1 MSSIY
6 FDNAATS
13 IHKPQC
19 VIDSVVKALTTLGNS
34 GRSAGNESLDASRV
48 IFEAREK
55 VAKLFDVDNPR
66 NVVFTSNAT
75 ESLNIAIKGILSKG
89 DHVITTD
96 LEHNS
101 VLRPLYALEK
111 DGVEVSFLRSDK
123 NGNINY
129 EKIES
134 LIKPNTKVI
143 ITTHASNVTGNVV
156 DIKRVGEIAHKNNLI
171 YMVDAS
177 QTAGAFPIS
186 MKEMNIDILA
196 FTGHK
201 SLLAPQGVGG
211 LCVLEGIYISP
222 LKQGGSGV
230 QSYLK
235 NHPDEMPTRL
245 EAGTL
250 NSHGI
255 AGLSSAITYINEIGI
270 ENIQAKERALLERFR
285 EGLRNIDGVT
295 IYGDFTCEH
304 APIVAMNLDGFG
316 SAELSD
322 VLMEDYGIAT
332 RPGAHCAPRM
342 HEALGT
348 VDQGVVRF
356 SFGYG
361 NTLEEVDAAVDA
373 LREIAGESL

>member
-6 FDNAATS
+6 FDNAATT

-19 VIDSVVKALTTLGNS
+19 VIDAVVKAMTTLGNS
-34 GRSAGNESLDASRV
+34 GRSAGTQALDASRV
-48 IFEAREK
+48 IYEAREK
-55 VAKLFDVDNPR
+55 VARLFDVDNPR

-75 ESLNIAIKGILSKG
+75 DSLNIAIKGILGKG

-111 DGVEVSFLRSDK
+111 DGVEVSFIRSDR

-129 EKIES
+129 EDIEP
-134 LIKPNTKVI
+134 LIKANTKVI
-143 ITTHASNVTGNVV
+143 ITTHASNVTGNVIDV
-156 DIKRVGEIAHKNNLI
+156 KRVGEIAHKHNLI
-171 YMVDAS
+171 YLVDAS

-211 LCVLEGIYISP
+211 LCVADGIHISAY
-222 LKQGGSGV
+222 KHGGSGV

-235 NHPDEMPTRL
+235 EHPSEMPTRL

-270 ENIQAKERALLERFR
+270 ENIQAKEAGLAERFR
-285 EGLRNIDGVT
+285 VGLKDIDGIT
-295 IYGDFTCEH
+295 IYGDHSSVH
-304 APIVAMNLDGFG
+304 APIVAINLEGMG

-348 VDQGVVRF
+348 VEQGVVRF

-361 NTLEEVDAAVDA
+361 NTIEEVDVAISA
-373 LREIAGESL
+373 LREIAGEA

>member
-6 FDNAATS
+6 FDNAATT

-19 VIDSVVKALTTLGNS
+19 VIDAVVKAMTTLGNS
-34 GRSAGNESLDASRV
+34 GRSAGTQALDASRV
-48 IFEAREK
+48 IYEAREK
-55 VAKLFDVDNPR
+55 VACLFDVDNPR

-75 ESLNIAIKGILSKG
+75 DSLNIAIKGILGKG

-111 DGVEVSFLRSDK
+111 DGVEVSFLRSNR

-129 EKIES
+129 EDIEP
-134 LIKPNTKVI
+134 LIKANTKAI
-143 ITTHASNVTGNVV
+143 ITTHASNVTGNVIDV
-156 DIKRVGEIAHKNNLI
+156 KRVGEIAHKHNLI
-171 YMVDAS
+171 YLVDAS

-211 LCVLEGIYISP
+211 LCVAEGIQINTY
-222 LKQGGSGV
+222 KHGGSGV

-235 NHPDEMPTRL
+235 EHPSEMPTRL

-270 ENIQAKERALLERFR
+270 ENIQAKEAGLAERFR
-285 EGLRNIDGVT
+285 VGLKDIDGIT
-295 IYGDFTCEH
+295 IYGDHSGVH
-304 APIVAMNLDGFG
+304 APIVAINLEGMG

-348 VDQGVVRF
+348 VEQGVVRF

-361 NTLEEVDAAVDA
+361 NTIEEVDAAIGA
-373 LREIAGESL
+373 LREIAGEA

>member
-6 FDNAATS
+6 FDNAATT

-19 VIDSVVKALTTLGNS
+19 VIDAVVKAMTTLGNS
-34 GRSAGNESLDASRV
+34 GRSAGTQALDASRV
-48 IFEAREK
+48 IYEAREK
-55 VAKLFDVDNPR
+55 VACLFGVDNPR

-75 ESLNIAIKGILSKG
+75 DSLNIAIKGILGKG

-111 DGVEVSFLRSDK
+111 DGVEVSFLRSDR
-123 NGNINY
+123 NGSINY
-129 EKIES
+129 EDIEP
-134 LIKPNTKVI
+134 LIKANTKAI
-143 ITTHASNVTGNVV
+143 ITTHASNVTGNVIDV
-156 DIKRVGEIAHKNNLI
+156 KRVGEIAHKHNLI
-171 YMVDAS
+171 YLVDAS

-211 LCVLEGIYISP
+211 LCVAEGIHVSAY
-222 LKQGGSGV
+222 KHGGSGV

-235 NHPDEMPTRL
+235 EHPSEMPTRL

-270 ENIQAKERALLERFR
+270 ESIQAKEAGLAERFR
-285 EGLRNIDGVT
+285 VGLKDIDGIT
-295 IYGDFTCEH
+295 IYGDHSSAH
-304 APIVAMNLDGFG
+304 APIVAINLEGMG

-348 VDQGVVRF
+348 VEQGVVRF

-361 NTLEEVDAAVDA
+361 NTIEEVDAAISA
-373 LREIAGESL
+373 LREIAGEA

>member
-6 FDNAATS
+6 FDNAATT

-19 VIDSVVKALTTLGNS
+19 VIDAVVKAMTTLGNS
-34 GRSAGNESLDASRV
+34 GRSAGTQALDASRV
-48 IFEAREK
+48 IYEAREK
-55 VAKLFDVDNPR
+55 VARLFDVDNPR

-75 ESLNIAIKGILSKG
+75 DSLNIAIKGILGKG

-111 DGVEVSFLRSDK
+111 DGVEVSFLRSDR
-123 NGNINY
+123 NGNIDY
-129 EKIES
+129 EDIEP
-134 LIKPNTKVI
+134 LIKANTKAI
-143 ITTHASNVTGNVV
+143 ITTHASNVTGNVIDV
-156 DIKRVGEIAHKNNLI
+156 KRVGEIAHKHNLI
-171 YMVDAS
+171 YLVDAS

-211 LCVLEGIYISP
+211 LCVAEGIHISAY
-222 LKQGGSGV
+222 KHGGSGV

-235 NHPDEMPTRL
+235 EHPSEMPTRL

-270 ENIQAKERALLERFR
+270 ENIQAKEAGLAERFR
-285 EGLRNIDGVT
+285 VGLKDIDGIT
-295 IYGDFTCEH
+295 IYGDHSSVH
-304 APIVAMNLDGFG
+304 APIVAINLEGMG

-348 VDQGVVRF
+348 VEQGVVRF

-361 NTLEEVDAAVDA
+361 NTIEEVDAAISA
-373 LREIAGESL
+373 LREIAGEA

>member
-6 FDNAATS
+6 FDNAATT

-19 VIDSVVKALTTLGNS
+19 VIDAVVKAMTTLGNS
-34 GRSAGNESLDASRV
+34 GRSAGTQALDASRV
-48 IFEAREK
+48 IYEAREK
-55 VAKLFDVDNPR
+55 VAHLFDVDNPR

-75 ESLNIAIKGILSKG
+75 DSLNIAIKGILGKG

-111 DGVEVSFLRSDK
+111 DGVEVSFLRSDR

-129 EKIES
+129 EDIEP
-134 LIKPNTKVI
+134 LIKANTKAI
-143 ITTHASNVTGNVV
+143 ITTHASNVTGNVIDV
-156 DIKRVGEIAHKNNLI
+156 KRVGEIAHKHNLI
-171 YMVDAS
+171 YLVDAS

-211 LCVLEGIYISP
+211 LCVAEGIHISAY
-222 LKQGGSGV
+222 KHGGSGV

-235 NHPDEMPTRL
+235 EHPSEMPTRL

-270 ENIQAKERALLERFR
+270 ENIQAKEAGLAERFR
-285 EGLRNIDGVT
+285 VGLKDIDGIT
-295 IYGDFTCEH
+295 IYGDHSSAH
-304 APIVAMNLDGFG
+304 APIVAINLEGMG

-348 VDQGVVRF
+348 VEQGVVRF

-361 NTLEEVDAAVDA
+361 NTIEEVDAAISA
-373 LREIAGESL
+373 LREIAGEA

>member
-13 IHKPQC
+13 INKPQC
-19 VIDSVVKALTTLGNS
+19 VIDSVVKAMITLGNS
-34 GRSAGNESLDASRV
+34 GRSAGTESLDASRV
-48 IFEAREK
+48 IYEARGK
-55 VAKLFDVDNPR
+55 IANLFDVDNPR

-75 ESLNIAIKGILSKG
+75 ESLNIAINGILSRG

-101 VLRPLYALEK
+101 VLRPLYALQK
-111 DGVEVSFLRSDK
+111 DGVEVSFLRSSK

-129 EKIES
+129 EDIGS
-134 LIKPNTKVI
+134 LIRDNTKLI
-143 ITTHASNVTGNVV
+143 ITTHASNVTGNVI
-156 DIKRVGEIAHKNNLI
+156 DIARVGEIAHEHNLI

-177 QTAGAFPIS
+177 QTAGAFPVS
-186 MKEMNIDILA
+186 MKKMNIDILA

-201 SLLAPQGVGG
+201 SLLGPQGIGG
-211 LCVLEGIYISP
+211 LCVVEGIHIQP
-222 LKQGGSGV
+222 FKHGGSGV

-235 NHPDEMPTRL
+235 DHPSEMPTRL

-255 AGLSSAITYINEIGI
+255 AGLSSAITYINDIGI
-270 ENIQAKERALLERFR
+270 DNIQARERELADHFR
-285 EGLRNIDGVT
+285 AGIKDIDGIT
-295 IYGDFTCEH
+295 IYGDYSGEH
-304 APIVAMNLDGFG
+304 APIVSINYEDMG
-316 SAELSD
+316 STELSD
-322 VLMEDYGIAT
+322 ILMEEYGIAT

-348 VDQGVVRF
+348 VEQGVVRF

-361 NTLEEVDAAVDA
+361 NTIEEVDVAINA
-373 LREIAGESL
+373 LREICR